1 MSNEFEVS
9 AELRADV
16 GKGASRRLRRAGR
29 VPAILYGGG
38 RDPVSLTVD
47 HNYLLRAIEDEAFR
61 SSVLELVV
69 DSGKRQKVIL
79 RDLQRHPFKPLLTH
93 VDFFRVSAGQALRID
108 VPLHFVNEEHSPAG
122 RKSGVVI
129 SHQITEV
136 EIAATPENLPEY
148 LEVDLAALEPG
159 ESILLSQIVL
169 PDGVTIPML
178 EVSEDNDASVVTA
191 LFIRESQ
198 GTGELAAAADAA
210 ADIAPEVE
218 TLAEAEEADDE
229 GEATDAEG
237 DEDSDS
243 GDGEERKE
251 D

>member
-1 MSNEFEVS
+1 M
-9 AELRADV
+9 RADV

-29 VPAILYGGG
+29 VPAILYGAG

-69 DSGKRQKVIL
+69 DNDKRQKVVL

-108 VPLHFVNEEHSPAG
+108 VPLHFVNEEKSPAG
-122 RKSGVVI
+122 RQSGVVI

-148 LEVDLAALEPG
+148 LEVDLSALEPG
-159 ESILLSQIVL
+159 DSIMLSQIVL
-169 PDGVTIPML
+169 PEGVTIPML

-191 LFIRESQ
+191 IFIRESQ

-210 ADIAPEVE
+210 ADVAPEVE
-218 TLAEAEEADDE
+218 TVAEAEESEDDADV
-229 GEATDAEG
+229 GDAEG
-237 DEDSDS
+237 DGEADS
-243 GDGEERKE
+243 GDAESRKE